1 MRLKLQLFWALCSF
15 VSLVSKT
22 SLCQLTLLE
31 VTILDLIQNEYNF
44 GRENSNKTTKESKE
58 NSVANLVAK

>member
-31 VTILDLIQNEYNF
+31 VILDLIQNEYNF